1 MSMHKLCS
9 GLVLCGSMLAFTGCL
24 TAPFAPPM
32 GAVTAVEAPLS
43 IDHNRSAM
51 ASKKGESSAMCILG
65 LVSVGDAST
74 QAAAQEGG
82 LKTVHFLDYKY
93 FNVLGIY
100 QKTTV
105 MAYGE

>member
-1 MSMHKLCS
+1 MKAGASS
-9 GLVLCGSMLAFTGCL
+9 RTPQ
-24 TAPFAPPM
+24 TARAAHRPFPRLSPARASL
-32 GAVTAVEAPLS
+32 GAVTSVDAPLS